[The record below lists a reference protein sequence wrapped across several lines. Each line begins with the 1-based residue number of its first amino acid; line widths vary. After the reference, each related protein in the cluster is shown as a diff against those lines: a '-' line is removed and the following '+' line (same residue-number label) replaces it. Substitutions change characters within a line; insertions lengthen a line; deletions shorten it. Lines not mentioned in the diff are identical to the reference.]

1 MTSRNH
7 RPTVWQMDT
16 GEVHIRIGRDTSGAT
31 PHKWFTDARQTLVW
45 VLDILNELGLKTPLA
60 NYSPFDLSDLVLEV
74 ELALSVPVSGSGVQQ
89 AMQFSRCTKHNIYY
103 RAPGDGGGALDDIYV
118 KKHVYEERFPDR
130 PPSRIA
136 VGIAPLL
143 GNIEPNSNQLVVT
156 RQTSG
161 QGMVISVG
169 MEDVDAASTGQFF
182 KDPRG
187 RAGPGRRRIP
197 PRSHFH
203 FPEWKQV
210 LDCFEALRDEV
221 AALIPMD
228 DYSPASVGELNRT
241 MNPEFRR
248 LVTGSETLQIL
259 RLFKDTKN
267 KWVYVACGGEDEALA
282 KAYVNKPGLSEDP
295 PPFIALGI
303 SVSPPMDCF

>member
-1 MTSRNH
+1 MSNLRKSVFMTPRNH

-60 NYSPFDLSDLVLEV
+60 NYSPFDLSELVLEV
-74 ELALSVPVSGSGVQQ
+74 ELALSAPAIGSGMQQ
-89 AMQFSRCTKHNIYY
+89 PMQFSRCTKHKIYY

-118 KKHVYEERFPDR
+118 KKHVYEERFPDQ

-136 VGIAPLL
+136 VGIAPLP

-169 MEDVDAASTGQFF
+169 MEDVDAASTGQSL

-187 RAGPGRRRIP
+187 RTGPRRRHVP

-203 FPEWKQV
+203 FPQ
-210 LDCFEALRDEV
+210 L
-221 AALIPMD
+221 P
-228 DYSPASVGELNRT
+228 
-241 MNPEFRR
+241 
-248 LVTGSETLQIL
+248 
-259 RLFKDTKN
+259 
-267 KWVYVACGGEDEALA
+267 
-282 KAYVNKPGLSEDP
+282 
-295 PPFIALGI
+295 
-303 SVSPPMDCF
+303 

>member
-1 MTSRNH
+1 M
-7 RPTVWQMDT
+7 
-16 GEVHIRIGRDTSGAT
+16 
-31 PHKWFTDARQTLVW
+31 
-45 VLDILNELGLKTPLA
+45 
-60 NYSPFDLSDLVLEV
+60 
-74 ELALSVPVSGSGVQQ
+74 
-89 AMQFSRCTKHNIYY
+89 
-103 RAPGDGGGALDDIYV
+103 
-118 KKHVYEERFPDR
+118 
-130 PPSRIA
+130 
-136 VGIAPLL
+136 GIAPLL

-169 MEDVDAASTGQFF
+169 MEDVDAASTGQFL

-187 RAGPGRRRIP
+187 RTEPRRRRVP

-210 LDCFEALRDEV
+210 LKCFEALRDEV

-241 MNPEFRR
+241 MNPEYRR

-267 KWVYVACGGEDEALA
+267 KWVYVACGGEDEALT

-303 SVSPPMDCF
+303 SASPLKDSG